1 MNVFLSGSIRGG
13 RQKLSTYQQ
22 VAEIIENLGH
32 EISTHHV
39 ADPLVE
45 EKEVGM
51 AESEIFSRDMYL
63 LDRSDCMVA
72 EVSVASTGVGYEV
85 CSALN
90 MGLPVLCIYEEGSTV
105 SAMILGNTN
114 ANLHIGIYSDFQ
126 ELEKIISSFFLSCIG
141 K

>member
-1 MNVFLSGSIRGG
+1 MKVFLSGSIRGG
-13 RQKLSTYQQ
+13 RTKLSAYQKMT
-22 VAEIIENLGH
+22 EILEEKGH
-32 EISTHHV
+32 EITSYHV
-39 ADPLVE
+39 ADPEVE

-85 CSALN
+85 CSALH
-90 MGLPVLCIYEEGSTV
+90 MGLPVLCVYEEGSTV

-114 ANLHIGIYSDFQ
+114 ANLVVEAYSDFR
-126 ELEKIISSFFLSCIG
+126 ELEKIISEFFLSCIG